1 MFRKKRPKQP
11 KTLYKENLDCVQ
23 CQNQCMNPSVSVKNR
38 SLRDSSR
45 MRTRTRTRN
54 GSMDA
59 CLSFTTVSIFTDTDT
74 YTDHGHGSQFT
85 DLWMASLRLSNRSRS
100 KSCFEIQFFIS
111 VNLTEAKLFL
121 TRQDL
126 IPGLLDLQSSIL
138 TTRPQ
143 RPLTDQCYI
152 TSMR

>member
-45 MRTRTRTRN
+45 TRTRTRN

-59 CLSFTTVSIFTDTDT
+59 CLSFTTVLIFTDTDT

-85 DLWMASLRLSNRSRS
+85 DLWMASLTRMFNMIQPRKPSSNFIILSH
-100 KSCFEIQFFIS
+100 FIFLVFFSIY
-111 VNLTEAKLFL
+111 LIF
-121 TRQDL
+121 DL
-126 IPGLLDLQSSIL
+126 
-138 TTRPQ
+138 
-143 RPLTDQCYI
+143 YI
-152 TSMR
+152 I